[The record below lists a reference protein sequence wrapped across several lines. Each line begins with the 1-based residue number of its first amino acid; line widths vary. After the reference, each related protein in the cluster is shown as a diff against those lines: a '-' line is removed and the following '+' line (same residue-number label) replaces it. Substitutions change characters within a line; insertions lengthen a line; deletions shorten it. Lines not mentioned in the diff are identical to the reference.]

1 MPRKIQRKVQTVVRP
16 VAAAH
21 PGSTPSQNGKART
34 GSRRVSARLLSEFTS
49 QLATLL
55 DAGIPI
61 VRCLR
66 ILEGQLR
73 PGLLKRVLTQTT
85 EDVEAGTSLS
95 DSLAKH
101 PKVFDRLYTNM
112 IRAGEIGG
120 IQDVILNRLAS
131 FMEKSQAI
139 KGKIK
144 AAMAYPIVVA
154 LVAIVI
160 LILVFTLVIPQFQV
174 IFKTMSIELPGVT
187 RGLISIS
194 DVVKSSWWA
203 FVLLVVGLPILHL
216 TLRARV
222 RGYRR
227 STDALLLRLPL
238 FGSLVK
244 KTLVARFARTFGTL
258 IQSGVPH
265 LEALEIVKGSVP
277 NILLEEA
284 VDRVHASIKEGE
296 GIARPMGASG
306 IFDDVVVN
314 MVDVGEETGELDRML
329 VKVADRYE
337 VEVDRAVET
346 VFKVIEP
353 LLIVAMAA
361 IVGVIVFALFLPLL
375 KLMDRIQ

>member
-85 EDVEAGTSLS
+85 EDVEGGTSLS

-112 IRAGEIGG
+112 IRAGEVGG

-144 AAMAYPIVVA
+144 SAMAYPVVVA
-154 LVAIVI
+154 CVAILI

-174 IFKTMSIELPGVT
+174 IFKSMSIELPGVT
-187 RGLISIS
+187 KALIAFSEFLK
-194 DVVKSSWWA
+194 DWWWA
-203 FVLLVVGLPILHL
+203 FILFLVGVPIAHFF
-216 TLRARV
+216 LRARV

-227 STDALLLRLPL
+227 ATDSLLLKVPL

-277 NILLEEA
+277 NLLLEEA

-329 VKVADRYE
+329 VKVADRYD

-361 IVGVIVFALFLPLL
+361 IVGVIVFALFIPLL
-375 KLMDRIQ
+375 NLMDRIK